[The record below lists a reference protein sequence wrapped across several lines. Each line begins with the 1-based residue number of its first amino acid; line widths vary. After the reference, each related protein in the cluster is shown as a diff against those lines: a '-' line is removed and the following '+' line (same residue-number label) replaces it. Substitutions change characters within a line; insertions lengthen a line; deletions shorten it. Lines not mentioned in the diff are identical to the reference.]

1 MRQPSALLVID
12 LERGFL
18 DQSSPLCI
26 RQATATLP
34 ACGRAIAYARGAG
47 IPVFFVTRAYRANG
61 SDVELTRYRGWRDG
75 GAPLAPG
82 STGPG
87 SVETPPEVTPRPGDY
102 TIVKPRFSAFFQTEL
117 DLILRRLGV
126 HTLYLAG
133 TTTPNCIRTTCYD
146 AIALEYNTV
155 VLTDCCS
162 SHTEEIQRVNL
173 EDMARAGAIL
183 MDSASFADYG
193 PGTVEDLSAAIRA
206 RMLEEDT
213 VPEPFRSED
222 GQVFWPDL
230 W

>member
-1 MRQPSALLVID
+1 MPDLARLRAKRLFLLD
-12 LERGFL
+12 LDGTLYLDERLFDGAADFL
-18 DQSSPLCI
+18 
-26 RQATATLP
+26 
-34 ACGRAIAYARGAG
+34 RAIRSRGGTYRFLTNNSSRGAES
-47 IPVFFVTRAYRANG
+47 Y
-61 SDVELTRYRGWRDG
+61 VE
-75 GAPLAPG
+75 
-82 STGPG
+82 
-87 SVETPPEVTPRPGDY
+87 
-102 TIVKPRFSAFFQTEL
+102 K
-117 DLILRRLGV
+117 LRRLGV
-126 HTLYLAG
+126 DTVVLAG